1 MMKWV
6 LVNRF
11 DEIVD
16 TVEIASGVGV
26 SGAKTY
32 FRKRKQ
38 MKVEDFDKLWKV
50 MSKTEYDRI
59 FKNNLFDRQMGK
71 RKYEWWKDIG
81 ESGELDEENYLS
93 SEDNNGG
100 KTKG

>member
-1 MMKWV
+1 MKWV

-16 TVEIASGVGV
+16 TCEIASGVGV

-38 MKVEDFDKLWKV
+38 MEVEDFDKLWKV
-50 MSKTEYDRI
+50 MSKNEYDRT
-59 FKNNLFDRQMGK
+59 FKNNLYNRQMGK
-71 RKYEWWKDIG
+71 MKYEWWKEEETYLDI
-81 ESGELDEENYLS
+81 EAPMTQSGEENEETN
-93 SEDNNGG
+93 
-100 KTKG
+100 